1 VKRIVVAGGIGA
13 GKSAVTGYLVGLGSP
28 VIDADEIAHDVLRP
42 GSHALLALRD
52 AFGDAVLA
60 PDGTLNRA
68 FVAHIVFHDRS
79 ALARLNAI
87 THGPIGQEIM
97 RRLDEATGPAV
108 FVAIPLFRP
117 EHRELLSLDEVWA
130 VLVHPETAVTRLC
143 ELRGFS
149 LDDATARIA
158 NQMTNAER
166 TRIVDRVIW
175 NEGSLSDL
183 FVQVDKALQEI
194 GLARG

>member
-13 GKSAVTGYLVGLGSP
+13 GKSAVTGYLVNLGWP

-42 GSHALLALRD
+42 GSLD
-52 AFGDAVLA
+52 
-60 PDGTLNRA
+60 RA
-68 FVAHIVFHDRS
+68 FVAQVVFHDRS

-87 THGPIGQEIM
+87 SHGPIGEEIL

-117 EHRELLSLDEVWA
+117 EHRQLLSLDEVWA
-130 VLVHPETAVTRLC
+130 VLLHPETAVTRLC

>member
-1 VKRIVVAGGIGA
+1 
-13 GKSAVTGYLVGLGSP
+13 
-28 VIDADEIAHDVLRP
+28 
-42 GSHALLALRD
+42 
-52 AFGDAVLA
+52 
-60 PDGTLNRA
+60 
-68 FVAHIVFHDRS
+68 
-79 ALARLNAI
+79 
-87 THGPIGQEIM
+87 
-97 RRLDEATGPAV
+97 
-108 FVAIPLFRP
+108 
-117 EHRELLSLDEVWA
+117 
-130 VLVHPETAVTRLC
+130 
-143 ELRGFS
+143 LRGFS